1 MSAGFGSRMSL
12 GVRLS
17 LLFAACTAAVSL
29 IAGLIFS
36 RAIDEHFVE
45 LDHMAMSAKLAVF
58 RDELRGL
65 GSEQQMRRREAEL
78 LRELA
83 RHPDLGLRL
92 NGPDGNL
99 WFERL
104 PQPAHPG
111 LPAATGCTTINKL
124 CGSGMKAVMLAHDLL
139 KAGTNQV
146 MVAGGMESMSNA
158 PYVLEKARSGLRMGH
173 GEIKDHMFL
182 DGLEDARTGRL
193 MGSFAQET
201 ADKYGVTREEMDAYA
216 IESLKRAQA
225 AIADGSLAA
234 EIVPVTVT
242 SRKGESVVK
251 DDEQPL
257 TANLEKI
264 PSLRPAFR
272 KDGTITAANA
282 SSISDGAS
290 ALVLMTAEEAQR
302 RGLKPLARIVGH
314 ATQSQDP
321 SEFTLAPIG
330 AMTNLFARTGWSK
343 DDVDLFEIN
352 EAFAMVT
359 MLAMRE
365 HGLDHAKVN
374 VYGGACAQGHP
385 VGSTGSRI
393 ILTLINALRQKG
405 GKRGVA
411 SLCIGGGEATAVAL
425 ELL

>member
-1 MSAGFGSRMSL
+1 MSEIVIVSGARTPMGGFQGSLSGVSAVDLGAAAIREAVARAGIP
-12 GVRLS
+12 
-17 LLFAACTAAVSL
+17 AADVEEVIMGCVL
-29 IAGLIFS
+29 PAGL
-36 RAIDEHFVE
+36 
-45 LDHMAMSAKLAVF
+45 KQ
-58 RDELRGL
+58 GP
-65 GSEQQMRRREAEL
+65 
-78 LRELA
+78 A
-83 RHPDLGLRL
+83 RQAAL
-92 NGPDGNL
+92 N
-99 WFERL
+99 
-104 PQPAHPG
+104 AG
-111 LPAATGCTTINKL
+111 LPAASGCTTINKL

-139 KAGTNQV
+139 KAGTNNV

-158 PYVLEKARSGLRMGH
+158 PYILEKARSGLRMGH

-193 MGSFAQET
+193 MGSFAQDT
-201 ADKYGVTREEMDAYA
+201 ADQYGIGREAMDAYA

-225 AIADGSLAA
+225 AIKDGSLDA
-234 EIVPVTVT
+234 EIVPVTVST
-242 SRKGESVVK
+242 RKGDIVVK

-257 TANLEKI
+257 TANLDKI
-264 PSLRPAFR
+264 PTLKPAFK
-272 KDGTITAANA
+272 KDGSITAANA

-290 ALVLMTAEEAQR
+290 ALVLMTAEEAAR
-302 RGLKPLARIVGH
+302 RGLKPLAKIVGH

-330 AMTNLFARTGWSK
+330 AMSNLFKKTGWNK

-374 VYGGACAQGHP
+374 VFGGACAQGHP

-393 ILTLINALRQKG
+393 IITLINALQKKG
-405 GKRGVA
+405 GKRGIA
-411 SLCIGGGEATAVAL
+411 SLCIGGGEATAVAV